1 MAFYRWQGRNR
12 QGRLLRGEMEAAD
25 RAAVLAELRRRR
37 IRPRPS
43 SIREKGVGL
52 GREIALA
59 PRVSADDIVVWTRN
73 FGVMIE
79 AGVPI
84 VECLQVLTD
93 QTGNP
98 VVRRAVQRVRL
109 DVSNGMTLA
118 EALSKHP
125 RLFDTV
131 FVRMVAAGEAGGVLP
146 QILARLALFIERSAR
161 LKRTVKTAMIY
172 PSTIVLVAGLVV
184 AVLLL
189 YVIPVFAEVYQGMGK
204 TLPPLTEAT
213 VALSRWL
220 YDYCLL
226 LLGGLST
233 VAVAAWTAV
242 RTEGGRRVL
251 HGWLLR
257 LPLVGDVLRKAA
269 IARFGHNT
277 GLLLQSGV
285 QQRHPGLLLQS
296 GVTLLD
302 SLGIT
307 AGTTGNKVLE
317 QAVMETREGLERGLP
332 LAELLAASGLFPAL
346 VCHMVAV
353 GESIGALDTM
363 LNRVAA
369 FYEEEVD
376 RTVARLTALMEPVL
390 MIVLGTVL
398 GGIVISMYLPIF
410 QISNLVP

>member
-1 MAFYRWQGRNR
+1 MALYRWQGRNR
-12 QGRLLRGEMEAAD
+12 QGRSLRGEMEATD

-52 GREIALA
+52 GREIAFA
-59 PRVSADDIVVWTRN
+59 PRVSADDIVTWTRN

-98 VVRRAVQRVRL
+98 VVRQAVQRVRI

-118 EALSKHP
+118 AALSKHP

-204 TLPPLTEAT
+204 TLPPLTELT
-213 VALSRWL
+213 VALSRGL
-220 YDYCLL
+220 YDYCLWILAGL
-226 LLGGLST
+226 LM
-233 VAVAAWTAV
+233 VAVGTWTAG
-242 RTEGGRRVL
+242 RTEGGRRTL

-257 LPLVGDVLRKAA
+257 LPVVGDVLRKAA

-285 QQRHPGLLLQS
+285 
-296 GVTLLD
+296 TLLD

-307 AGTTGNKVLE
+307 AGTAGNKVLE
-317 QAVMETREGLERGLP
+317 QAIMETRKGLERGMP

-376 RTVARLTALMEPVL
+376 RTVVRLTALLEPVL

-410 QISNLVP
+410 QISNLVQ

>member
-1 MAFYRWQGRNR
+1 MALYRWQGRNR

-43 SIREKGVGL
+43 SIREKGAGL
-52 GREIALA
+52 RREAAFA
-59 PRVSADDIVVWTRN
+59 PRVGPDDIVVLTRN

-84 VECLQVLTD
+84 VESLQVLAD

-98 VVRRAVQRVRL
+98 VVRQAVQRVRL

-118 EALSKHP
+118 AALSRHP

-146 QILARLALFIERSAR
+146 QILARLALFIERSAK

-172 PSTIVLVAGLVV
+172 PSTVVLVAVLVV

-189 YVIPVFAEVYQGMGK
+189 YVIPVFAEVYEGMGK

-226 LLGGLST
+226 LLGGLL
-233 VAVAAWTAV
+233 AAAAAAWTAV
-242 RTEGGRRVL
+242 RTEGGRRAL

-257 LPLVGDVLRKAA
+257 LPLVGEVLRKAA

-277 GLLLQSGV
+277 
-285 QQRHPGLLLQS
+285 GLLLQS

-317 QAVMETREGLERGLP
+317 QAVMETREGLERGMP

>member
-1 MAFYRWQGRNR
+1 MALYRWQGRNR

-226 LLGGLST
+226 LLGGLSA

-242 RTEGGRRVL
+242 RTEGGRRAL

-277 GLLLQSGV
+277 
-285 QQRHPGLLLQS
+285 GLLLQS

>member
-1 MAFYRWQGRNR
+1 MALYRWQGRNR

-43 SIREKGVGL
+43 SIREKGAGL
-52 GREIALA
+52 RREVAFA
-59 PRVSADDIVVWTRN
+59 PRVGADDIVVLTRN

-84 VECLQVLTD
+84 VECLQVLAD

-98 VVRRAVQRVRL
+98 VVRQAVQRVRL
-109 DVSNGMTLA
+109 DVSNGMALA
-118 EALSKHP
+118 AALSKHP

-172 PSTIVLVAGLVV
+172 PSTVVLTAVLVV

-189 YVIPVFAEVYQGMGK
+189 YVIPVFAEVYEGMGK

-213 VALSRWL
+213 VALSRWM

-226 LLGGLST
+226 LLGGLLA
-233 VAVAAWTAV
+233 VAVAAWTAF
-242 RTEGGRRVL
+242 RTEGGLRSL

-257 LPLVGDVLRKAA
+257 LPLVGEVLRKAA

-285 QQRHPGLLLQS
+285 
-296 GVTLLD
+296 TLLD

-307 AGTTGNKVLE
+307 AGTIGNKVLE
-317 QAVMETREGLERGLP
+317 QAVMETREGLERGMP
-332 LAELLAASGLFPAL
+332 LAEILAASGLFPAL

>member
-1 MAFYRWQGRNR
+1 MALYRWQGRNR

-43 SIREKGVGL
+43 SIREKGAGL
-52 GREIALA
+52 RRELAFA
-59 PRVSADDIVVWTRN
+59 PRVGADDIVVLTRN

-98 VVRRAVQRVRL
+98 VVRQAVQKVRL
-109 DVSNGMTLA
+109 DVSNGMALA
-118 EALSKHP
+118 AALSKHP
-125 RLFDTV
+125 GLFDTV

-161 LKRTVKTAMIY
+161 LRRTVKTAMIY
-172 PSTIVLVAGLVV
+172 PSTVVLVAVLVV

-189 YVIPVFAEVYQGMGK
+189 YVIPVFAEVYEGMGK

-220 YDYCLL
+220 YDYCLW
-226 LLGGLST
+226 LLGGLLA
-233 VAVAAWTAV
+233 VVAAAWSAF
-242 RTEGGRRVL
+242 RTEGGLRAL

-257 LPLVGDVLRKAA
+257 LPLVGEVLRKAA

-277 GLLLQSGV
+277 
-285 QQRHPGLLLQS
+285 GLLLQS

-317 QAVMETREGLERGLP
+317 QAVMETREGLERGMP

>member
-1 MAFYRWQGRNR
+1 MALYRWQGRNR

-43 SIREKGVGL
+43 SIREKGAGL
-52 GREIALA
+52 RREVAFA
-59 PRVSADDIVVWTRN
+59 PRVGADDIVVLTRN

-98 VVRRAVQRVRL
+98 VVRQAVQRVRL

-118 EALSKHP
+118 AALSKHP
-125 RLFDTV
+125 GLFDTV

-172 PSTIVLVAGLVV
+172 PSTVVLTAVLVV

-189 YVIPVFAEVYQGMGK
+189 YVIPVFAEVYEGMGK

-220 YDYCLL
+220 YDYCLW
-226 LLGGLST
+226 LLGGLLA
-233 VAVAAWTAV
+233 VAVAAWTAF
-242 RTEGGRRVL
+242 RTEGGLRAL

-257 LPLVGDVLRKAA
+257 LPLVGEVLRKAA

-277 GLLLQSGV
+277 
-285 QQRHPGLLLQS
+285 GLLLQS

-317 QAVMETREGLERGLP
+317 QAVMETREGLERGMP

>member
-1 MAFYRWQGRNR
+1 MALYRWQGRNR

-43 SIREKGVGL
+43 SIREKGAGL
-52 GREIALA
+52 RREVAFA
-59 PRVSADDIVVWTRN
+59 PRVGADDIVVLTRN

-98 VVRRAVQRVRL
+98 VVRQAVQRVRL
-109 DVSNGMTLA
+109 DVSNGMALA
-118 EALSKHP
+118 AALSKHP

-172 PSTIVLVAGLVV
+172 PSTVVLTAVLVV

-189 YVIPVFAEVYQGMGK
+189 YVIPVFAEVYEGMGK

-226 LLGGLST
+226 LLGGLLA
-233 VAVAAWTAV
+233 VAAAAWTAF
-242 RTEGGRRVL
+242 RTEGGLRAL

-257 LPLVGDVLRKAA
+257 LPLVGEVLRKAA

-285 QQRHPGLLLQS
+285 
-296 GVTLLD
+296 TLLD

-307 AGTTGNKVLE
+307 AGTIGNKVLE
-317 QAVMETREGLERGLP
+317 QAVMETREGLERGMP

-398 GGIVISMYLPIF
+398 GGIVVSMYLPIF

>member
-1 MAFYRWQGRNR
+1 MALYRWQGRNR

-43 SIREKGVGL
+43 SIREKGAGL
-52 GREIALA
+52 RREVAFA
-59 PRVSADDIVVWTRN
+59 PRVGADDIVVLTRN

-98 VVRRAVQRVRL
+98 VVRQAVQRVRL
-109 DVSNGMTLA
+109 DVSNGMALA
-118 EALSKHP
+118 AALSKHP

-172 PSTIVLVAGLVV
+172 PSTVVLVAVLVV

-189 YVIPVFAEVYQGMGK
+189 YVIPVFAEVYEGMGK

-226 LLGGLST
+226 LLGGLLA
-233 VAVAAWTAV
+233 VAVAAWTAF
-242 RTEGGRRVL
+242 RTEGGRRAL

-257 LPLVGDVLRKAA
+257 LPLVGEVLRKAA

-285 QQRHPGLLLQS
+285 
-296 GVTLLD
+296 TLLD

-307 AGTTGNKVLE
+307 AGTAGNKVLE
-317 QAVMETREGLERGLP
+317 QAVMEAREGLERGMP